1 MVDRSQAKVLYV
13 IDLWVNCFADILR
26 AEILNMLQFIKDM
39 FIGLT
44 TKSGY
49 VQAINFLYCDVKL
62 TLPTTILLFILIE
75 WFGRKNHYAI
85 EILNIKTKPLARYT
99 FYYIQALKLF
109 YLLGKS
115 NNLFIFS
122 FKIYMK
128 DLF

>member
-1 MVDRSQAKVLYV
+1 MLLTFGLTA
-13 IDLWVNCFADILR
+13 FAWIFFR
-26 AEILNMLQFIKDM
+26 AENIEHALQFIKDM

-85 EILNIKTKPLARYT
+85 EILNIKTKPLVRYT
-99 FYYIQALKLF
+99 FYYILVFTIILF
-109 YLLGKS
+109 AGKEQQ
-115 NNLFIFS
+115 FIYFQ
-122 FKIYMK
+122 F
-128 DLF
+128 